1 MGRRE
6 DPRLLKARA
15 RFTDDI
21 HLDRMVHAVFLR
33 SPMAHAEVVSIDSS
47 RALSA
52 GARAV
57 LAARDLPFI
66 ERRLAARYWNPNIRG
81 GKPPLLAVDRVR
93 YVGEPVALL
102 VADDRYQAE
111 DLALLVEV
119 DYRPLPV
126 IATTD
131 AAMDPGAFRLHDEW
145 TDNVAAEL
153 VNSAGDA
160 GAVMDRCSRRLSRRF
175 RFGRQSGL
183 PLEPRGCV
191 AEFDADRDRLTAWV
205 STQTHYSVRGNLA
218 ELLDLPE
225 QGVRVVA
232 EDVGGGFGAK
242 SRPYPEEIVVSHA
255 SRLLGRPVKWIE
267 DRRESLLATTHS
279 RATDTEIEV
288 GYDADGRIH
297 ALRAK
302 LIVDIGAY
310 VAASG
315 VLAAEVASGQ
325 CAGPYRIP
333 NVEVNALCVGT
344 NKTPSATY
352 RGAGQPEATFPLE
365 CMLDLV
371 AGDLGLSASEVR
383 LRNVVTPRDMPYAPS
398 IPYAGPGARFE
409 SGDFPAMVRH
419 AADRSGYEES
429 VETLPSGE
437 KAAWGL
443 ACGIEATGFVGLE
456 TARIRVDRTGK
467 VALWSGLTSQGQGQA
482 TACASVVAEILGV
495 GPEQVSVWLGDTEAL
510 AFGHGTFASRGA
522 VVGANAAAGAAR
534 RLRARILE
542 CAGALLQR
550 PPDELEM
557 RRGAIAGRGGE
568 TTGLSLAE
576 IARAVSPGGQLHA
589 GAAALEAEFVHDS
602 RGTLTFA
609 LSVHAARIAVDLQ
622 TGRFRIVDYYVLHD
636 SGRMLNRMIVEGQI
650 VGGAVEGMGCA
661 ALSEILHDANGQL
674 LTGTLADY
682 LVMTAVEAPRI
693 RLDHMHSVP
702 TTNPLG
708 VRGVGEGGVMPVPPA
723 VVNALSRIVG
733 PGAGLESLYSLPL
746 RPEAVLETTISGSGA
761 SAGRPET
768 AG

>member
-33 SPMAHAEVVSIDSS
+33 SPMAHAEVVSIDPS

-57 LAARDLPFI
+57 LTARDLPFI

-111 DLALLVEV
+111 DLSLLVEV

-126 IATTD
+126 LATTEV
-131 AAMDPGAFRLHDEW
+131 AMAPGTFRLHDEW

-160 GAVMDRCSRRLSRRF
+160 NAVMDRCPRRLARRF
-175 RFGRQSGL
+175 RFGRQTGL
-183 PLEPRGCV
+183 PLEPRGCI
-191 AEFDADRDRLTAWV
+191 AEFDAGRDRLTAWV
-205 STQTHYSVRGNLA
+205 STQTHYSVRSNLA
-218 ELLDLPE
+218 ELLDLPD
-225 QGVRVVA
+225 QDVRVVA

-242 SRPYPEEIVVSHA
+242 SRPYPEEVVVSHA

-267 DRRESLLATTHS
+267 DRRESLRATTHS
-279 RATDTEIEV
+279 RATETEIEI
-288 GYDADGRIH
+288 GYDDDGRIH
-297 ALRAK
+297 ALRAR

-315 VLAAEVASGQ
+315 VLTAEVAAGQ

-333 NVEVNALCVGT
+333 NIEVNALCVGT
-344 NKTPSATY
+344 NRTPAATY

-371 AGDLGLSASEVR
+371 AADLDLSADEVR
-383 LRNVVTPRDMPYAPS
+383 LRNIVTPRDMPYAPS

-409 SGDFPAMVRH
+409 SGDFPAMVRR
-419 AADRSGYEES
+419 AADRSGYDES

-437 KAAWGL
+437 QAAWGL
-443 ACGIEATGFVGLE
+443 ACGIETTGFVGLE
-456 TARIRVDRTGK
+456 AARIRVDRTGN
-467 VALWSGLTSQGQGQA
+467 VTLWSGLTTQGQGQA
-482 TACASVVAEILGV
+482 TACASVVAEILDIP
-495 GPEQVSVWLGDTEAL
+495 PEQVSVWLGDTGAL
-510 AFGHGTFASRGA
+510 AYGHGTFASRGA
-522 VVGANAAAGAAR
+522 VVGASAAAGAALQ
-534 RLRARILE
+534 LRARILE
-542 CAGALLQR
+542 CAGALLQS
-550 PPDELEM
+550 PLDALEM
-557 RRGAIAGRGGE
+557 RDGAIAYRSGE
-568 TTGLSLAE
+568 TAGLSLADV
-576 IARAVSPGGQLHA
+576 ARAVSPGGQLHA

-609 LSVHAARIAVDLQ
+609 LSVHAARVAVDRQ
-622 TGRFRIVDYYVLHD
+622 SGCFRIVDYYILHD

-661 ALSEILHDANGQL
+661 ALSEILYDASGQL

-682 LVMTAVEAPRI
+682 LVMTAAEAPRI
-693 RLDHMHSVP
+693 RLDHLHSVP

-708 VRGVGEGGVMPVPPA
+708 VRGVGEGGVLPVPPA
-723 VVNALSRIVG
+723 IVNAISRIAA
-733 PGAGLESLYSLPL
+733 PGARLEALYSLPL
-746 RPEAVLETTISGSGA
+746 RPEAVLAAMISPSDA
-761 SAGRPET
+761 SAGRPGN

>member
-6 DPRLLKARA
+6 DPRLLRARA
-15 RFTDDI
+15 RFADDI
-21 HLDRMVHAVFLR
+21 HLDRMVHGVFLR
-33 SPMAHAEVVSIDSS
+33 SPMAHAKVVSIDAS

-102 VADDRYQAE
+102 VADDRYRAE

-126 IATTD
+126 LATAE
-131 AAMDPGAFRLHDEW
+131 AAMEPEALRIHDEW

-153 VNSAGDA
+153 VNQAGDA
-160 GAVMDRCSRRLSRRF
+160 AAVMDSCPRRLSRRF

-191 AEFDADRDRLTAWV
+191 AEFDAGRGRLTAWV
-205 STQTHYSVRGNLA
+205 STQTHYSVRANLA

-225 QGVRVVA
+225 QAVRVVA

-242 SRPYPEEIVVSHA
+242 SRPYPEEIVVSYA

-267 DRRESLLATTHS
+267 DRAESLRATTHS
-279 RATDTEIEV
+279 RATDTRIEV
-288 GYDADGRIH
+288 GYDDDGRIH
-297 ALRAK
+297 ALRAR

-315 VLAAEVASGQ
+315 VLAAEVAAGQ
-325 CAGPYRIP
+325 CAGPYGIP

-344 NKTPSATY
+344 NKTPAATY

-371 AGDLGLSASEVR
+371 AADLGISASEVR
-383 LRNVVTPRDMPYAPS
+383 LRNIVAPRDMPYAPS

-409 SGDFPAMVRH
+409 SGDFPAMVRR
-419 AADRSGYEES
+419 AADRSEYHES

-437 KAAWGL
+437 RAAWGL

-456 TARIRVDRTGK
+456 AARIRVDGTGN
-467 VALWSGLTSQGQGQA
+467 VALWSGLTTQGQGQA
-482 TACASVVAEILGV
+482 TACASVVAEILGIA
-495 GPEQVSVWLGDTEAL
+495 PEQVWLGDTDAL

-522 VVGANAAAGAAR
+522 VVGANAVAGAAR
-534 RLRARILE
+534 RLRAKILE

-550 PPDELEM
+550 RPEELEM
-557 RRGAIAGRGGE
+557 RRGAIACRGGE

-609 LSVHAARIAVDLQ
+609 LSVHAAKIAVDRQ
-622 TGRFRIVDYYVLHD
+622 SGRVRIVDYYVLHD
-636 SGRMLNRMIVEGQI
+636 AGRMLNEMIVEGQI

-661 ALSEILHDANGQL
+661 ALSEILYDENGQL

-682 LVMTAVEAPRI
+682 LVMTAAEAPRV
-693 RLDHMHSVP
+693 RLDHVRSAP

-708 VRGVGEGGVMPVPPA
+708 VRGVGEGGVMPAPPA
-723 VVNALSRIVG
+723 VVNAVSRIAG
-733 PGAGLESLYSLPL
+733 PRADLEPLYSLPL
-746 RPEAVLETTISGSGA
+746 RPEAVLAATNPRPGA
-761 SAGRPET
+761 SAGSLET
-768 AG
+768 GG